1 MVFERKDIGFR
12 GLWEV
17 EVELEG
23 IEGMYVEVRAIG
35 EQPSGTPHFLEVRF
49 CYHHSSGRL

>member
-1 MVFERKDIGFR
+1 MDVLLHSAVRKRAVHQRANMVFGRKDIGFR

-23 IEGMYVEVRAIG
+23 IEGMYVEVGAVG
-35 EQPSGTPHFLEVRF
+35 E
-49 CYHHSSGRL
+49 